1 MMDEQPILQQDETN
15 SGMGVREGTQHHGCM
30 GITTKAALKERRDLQ
45 MPILASSRC
54 RTPTHYCNA
63 KDEETTKS
71 IRPAGTDLWSLRY
84 LRTKADEIKRKLND
98 GNGRRDNYGYRV
110 CDVGG

>member
-30 GITTKAALKERRDLQ
+30 GITTKTALKERRNLQ
-45 MPILASSRC
+45 MPLFVSSRC
-54 RTPTHYCNA
+54 RTLTRHCSANN
-63 KDEETTKS
+63 EETTKS

-84 LRTKADEIKRKLND
+84 HRTKADEIK
-98 GNGRRDNYGYRV
+98 
-110 CDVGG
+110 